1 MKRIFYL
8 LIFMSLAMFTHAQIV
23 VTNNNDSGA
32 GSLRDAVASAAPGQ
46 TITFSTA
53 GPIVLTT
60 GEILI
65 DKNLSIDGG
74 AGGMT
79 INANGSSR
87 IFNITGAANTITL
100 KNLELINGNA
110 GGGFGGAIA
119 CGANL
124 NVSFCTFFGNTAG
137 NDGAIQFYG
146 NTTANFVSCNFTNNT
161 ATSQAGAIELDLGT
175 YTLVNCL
182 FTGNTSGSFG
192 GAVLTGINT
201 TIINCTFTEN
211 TATTGGGALWGYNY
225 GGGTIINLYNNIFA
239 NNTASNNTDIQADI
253 ALAAASNN
261 LITDASGSGITV
273 GSNGNISGNPLFV
286 NPGSDYHLQNN
297 SPALNAGST
306 GSLPN
311 DILDADNDVN
321 TGELL
326 PVDLDGASRINACT
340 PDMGCFEDQS
350 ATIQV
355 TNTNDSGD
363 GSLRAAIDCA
373 NNTPGPNTIT
383 FNIAGGGLQTISPL
397 SQLPFLNDSGTHID
411 GTSQPGYNGTP
422 LIYINGTNAGGAVGF
437 VNFGDNCQ
445 ISGLVIK
452 NFAFTGIQISSSGF
466 IFDNNIVTE
475 NLGNPQ
481 VLLSG
486 ASNGQVLN
494 NIINI
499 DENGT
504 ETNVN
509 SRGIYLGSNSTGISI
524 LGNTIGSFGGIDSE
538 LIFIDDGSNDIDI
551 LENFIGTDQNNNNY
565 GGPVGVYIRPGCDNN
580 YVHGNT
586 IAYNQ
591 TGVLVQSDFNRIDE
605 NDFFCNSNK
614 AIDLNGGQGN
624 NGLQPPVITSAAPDL
639 IEGTA
644 PFGGFVCIYIQ
655 NDVGGCNAACQGIF
669 QDYVSIDGGTLTW
682 SWTPP
687 APLADGEIVAVTLY
701 ADPTGNGFESSEYTC
716 AAVSSFCVPGQPIVV
731 TNTDDSG
738 PGSLRE
744 AINCANDTPGANT
757 ILFDIP
763 GGGVHTISPLSELPH
778 IVDAGTIID
787 GTSQPG
793 YAGTPLIYIN
803 GSLAGPGNCLTI
815 FGSDCQVNGLMIKHF
830 DGDGI
835 SILGNN
841 NAIINNNIITE
852 NTFSQ
857 ISFADATNATVD
869 NNILNIDENGVGS
882 TSNSVGVWLQND
894 AEFVAI
900 TNNTIGGI
908 GLTGAAMIII
918 LDGVNNLTITGNY
931 LGTDQA
937 YNNYGGFRAIEISN
951 TSTGYHLIR
960 DNTIAYNQVGITN
973 GSNYT
978 RILENDFFCNSD
990 IAIDQLGFGN
1000 NGLQPP
1006 VITSA
1011 APELITGTAPGMGEV
1026 CIYLQNDIGGC
1037 TAACQG
1043 FFEAFVATDGAGNW
1057 SWAPPVPLS
1066 GGQVVAATFLANL
1079 TGNGTE
1085 SSEYSCGTVVDPCDP
1100 DLDMP
1105 VMSITEPEP
1114 TVECSAG
1121 LPPLLEGGVN
1131 IFATD
1136 GCDGDISGDISWS
1149 FSDFNPMDCSNGGPV
1164 QTVIDHYIVTDANGN
1179 TAEITWTITVVD
1191 TEPPVWDDPGLS
1203 LTLNAECGDDI
1214 DALIAAN
1221 IPTATEGCGVNPDPD
1236 VYVASATSGTTCGNA
1251 FTQHI
1256 NYATADVCG
1265 NQNPDLYTVT
1275 IIVSDNIA
1283 PTFTS
1288 TPPPTITTLT
1298 DPGSCDA
1305 TLSLSVTAED
1315 ICDTNVS
1322 IINDSQYANSN
1333 GADASGTYPPGV
1345 HVVTFT
1351 ATDACLNSDTYT
1363 VTVTVNEP
1371 GAPTITGV
1379 QSSATVECGDA
1390 LPPDPIP
1397 GINLFATDGNG
1408 IDITGSIIVDLAPA
1422 TQDCSVNGII
1432 EERFYTISVM
1442 DICGTTTSES
1452 YTITI
1457 VDTQAPVW
1465 DNPAGSITLNLECGD
1480 DVDAALAANLPTATD
1495 ACGVADI
1502 VPTTATSGIIC
1513 GNASSATYNYAA
1525 VDNCGNTN
1533 PVFFQIFVNLND
1545 TQDPVI
1551 SGIPNDITI
1560 NCGDPY
1566 PNVALLLANLTA
1578 TDVCDGDLSD
1588 QIMLTGPPA
1597 VTGCS
1602 PVPEIIEDVY
1612 TISVMDGCGNSTT
1625 EYFIIEIINDL
1636 VVDLGDDQVLCD
1648 GNPVVLDA
1656 GNPGA
1661 SYEWSTGATTHT
1673 ISVASPGTYSVTV
1686 YNGNGCCN
1694 VDQVN
1699 VTIGSDPDIS
1709 AAGGTLDCNNN
1720 SIQLMSFSNTSG
1732 VTFSWTGPN
1741 NFSSNQQ
1748 NPVITVPGT
1757 YTVTATSP
1765 QGCTATAEAVVDQNG
1780 DLPDASATG
1789 GTLDCNNSSVQ
1800 LSGNSSTA
1808 GVSYSWSGPNNYMST
1823 EQNPTVSTAGSY
1835 TLSVTAIN
1843 GCVSLATATVV
1854 LDETAPDA
1862 SATGGTLDCAVTSV
1876 QLMGSSTTQG
1886 ASYSWSGPNNFMSSD
1901 QNPTAS
1907 EAGTYTLTVTG
1918 PNGCTSTATA
1928 TVDANADLPNA
1939 SATGGTID
1947 CNNTSVQ
1954 LSGNSTTPGVT
1965 YGWTGPDN
1973 FASSEQNPTVT
1984 GAGTYTLT
1992 VTAANGCAS
2001 TATAVVIEDTDVP
2014 DVTATG
2020 GTLDCNASNIQL
2032 MSGSSVTGCTFS
2044 WTGPNNFMS
2053 SEQNPSVTTAGTYT
2067 VTCTAP
2073 NGCSN
2078 TATATVEANADQPDA
2093 SATGGTLDCDN
2104 ASVQLT
2110 GSSTTTG
2117 VTYSWTGPNNFM
2129 STEQNPSVSEPGN
2142 YLLTVTASNGCT
2154 TAITAVVDEDVEV
2167 PNVSATGGTIDCS
2180 TSNTQLTASSDA
2192 EDCSFSWTGPN
2203 NFMSSEQNP
2212 FVTVP
2217 GTYTVTCTTP
2227 NGCSATAT
2235 ATVQAN
2241 ADLPD
2246 ATATGG
2252 TIDCNNSVVQLM
2264 GSSSTTGVT
2273 YSWTGPN
2280 NFTSTSQN
2288 PVVTAPGTYTLTV
2301 QGPNGC
2307 SAITTASVV
2316 IDNTFPTISATGG
2329 TLNCNTSNVQLMAT
2343 SSIMGTTYSWT
2354 GPNNFMSSESSPFV
2368 TTPGVYSV
2376 TGTAPN
2382 GCSSVSTTQVIQD
2395 NTPPVAMATGGTLNC
2410 NGTPVQLAGS
2420 SSISGSTF
2428 SWTGPDNFMSSEQ
2441 NPTVS
2446 AAGNYILTVTAPNGC
2461 TGVATATVVLDNNV
2475 PTVSATGGILDCNA
2489 NNIQIMATSSIPGS
2503 TFSWSGP
2510 NNFMS
2515 SEQNPFVTTAGTYD
2529 LTVTAPNGCIAT
2541 ATATVEANADQPD
2554 ISTSGGDLDCNNT
2567 PVQLMGSSTTQG
2579 VTYSWSGPNNFS
2591 SNLQNPTVTEIGVYT
2606 LTVTAPNGCTAIDIA
2621 IVGLNNTAP
2630 TATAT
2635 GGTLDCNTSNI
2646 QLMATS
2652 NVAGSSYLWSGPNN
2666 FMSSEQ
2672 SPFVTTTGSY
2682 TVTVTGP
2689 NGCSA
2694 TASTMVVQDITPPT
2708 ISATGGTLDCNN
2720 TSLVLMST
2728 SSAAGSIFLWSGPNN
2743 FMSSEQNPTVSTA
2756 GTYNLTVT
2764 GPNGCTASTSA
2775 LIDMDD
2781 EVAPVSN
2788 FTYNA
2793 AELTVSFTD
2802 NSSNNPTSWSWNF
2815 GDGNL
2820 STLQNPSYTYNAP
2833 GEYLVTLVVTNDC
2846 GSDTYQETIMV
2857 IVDDIR
2863 EIPGIEELILAP
2875 NPNNGRFRLE
2885 IEAQQIQFL
2894 DFKLLNILGQPLY
2907 SQRLDLSNGRLNQ
2920 MFDFSYLSSGIYFV
2934 RLESEGKAMHQ
2945 KLIIE

>member
-1 MKRIFYL
+1 MKRLFYL
-8 LIFMSLAMFTHAQIV
+8 LIFMSLGIFAHGQIT

-124 NVSFCTFFGNTAG
+124 NASYCTFFGNIAE
-137 NDGAIQFYG
+137 NDGAIQIYG
-146 NTTANFVSCNFTNNT
+146 SITANFVSCNFINNT
-161 ATSQAGAIELDLGT
+161 ATSQAGALELGTGT

-182 FTGNTSGSFG
+182 FKGNSSGTLG
-192 GAVLTGINT
+192 GAILAGANT
-201 TIINCTFTEN
+201 TIINSTITEN
-211 TATTGGGALWGYNY
+211 SATSEGGGIWVDGL
-225 GGGTIINLYNNIFA
+225 GTNVSLYNNIIA
-239 NNTASNNTDIQADI
+239 NNTASTNPDMVADVP
-253 ALAAASNN
+253 LTAANNN
-261 LITDASGSGITV
+261 LITNAAGSGITL
-273 GSNGNISGNPLFV
+273 GSNGNISGNPMFV
-286 NPGSDYHLQNN
+286 SPGLDYHLQDN
-297 SPALNAGST
+297 SPAVNAGNSAW
-306 GSLPN
+306 LPA
-311 DILDADNDVN
+311 DILDVN
-321 TGELL
+321 NNGNFGETL
-326 PVDLDGASRINACT
+326 PVDIDNQPRIWACT
-340 PDMGCFEDQS
+340 PDMGAFENLS
-350 ATIQV
+350 TTIQV

-383 FNIAGGGLQTISPL
+383 FNIPGGGLQTISPQ
-397 SQLPFLNDSGTHID
+397 SELPFLNDPGTHID

-422 LIYINGTNAGGAVGF
+422 LIYLNGNNAGGAVGL
-437 VNFGDNCQ
+437 VVFGDNCQ
-445 ISGLVIK
+445 VSGLMIK
-452 NFAFTGIQISSSGF
+452 NFQGQAFQILANTGMTIS
-466 IFDNNIVTE
+466 NNILTD
-475 NLGNPQ
+475 NSGQQILGDN
-481 VLLSG
+481 
-486 ASNGQVLN
+486 ANGFNISN
-494 NIINI
+494 NIFNI
-499 DENGT
+499 DENGNAT
-504 ETNVN
+504 NSDIYAIHLQNGCNDVSIDNNTMGGLNNVN
-509 SRGIYLGSNSTGISI
+509 AQIVAIVG
-524 LGNTIGSFGGIDSE
+524 
-538 LIFIDDGSNDIDI
+538 GSNDISI
-551 LENFIGTDQNNNNY
+551 TNNYIGTDQNNNDY
-565 GGPVGVYIRPGCDNN
+565 GGNTGIYIANGCDNN
-580 YVHGNT
+580 YVHSNT

-591 TGVLVQSDFNRIDE
+591 TGVSVLSDLNRVDE
-605 NDFFCNSNK
+605 NDFFCNSIK
-614 AIDLNGGQGN
+614 AIDLNEGQGN

-644 PFGGFVCIYIQ
+644 PFDGFVCIYIQ
-655 NDVGGCNAACQGIF
+655 NDIGGCNAACQGIF
-669 QDYVSIDGGTLTW
+669 QGYASIDSGTLTW

-701 ADPTGNGFESSEYTC
+701 ANPTGNGFESSEYTC

-763 GGGVHTISPLSELPH
+763 GGGVHTISPLSLLPTLN
-778 IVDAGTIID
+778 DDGTIID

-894 AEFVAI
+894 AEFIAI

-908 GLTGAAMIII
+908 GLTGESMIVI

-937 YNNYGGFRAIEISN
+937 NNNYGGFRAIVISN

-960 DNTIAYNQVGITN
+960 ENTIAYNQVGITN

-990 IAIDQLGFGN
+990 IAIDQFGVGN

-1136 GCDGDISGDISWS
+1136 ECDGDISGDISWS

-1164 QTVIDHYIVTDANGN
+1164 QTVVDHYIVTDANGN

-1221 IPTATEGCGVNPDPD
+1221 IPTATDGCGVNPDPD

-1322 IINDSQYANSN
+1322 ITNDSQYANSN

-1351 ATDACLNSDTYT
+1351 ATDGCLNSDTYT

-1408 IDITGSIIVDLAPA
+1408 IDITGSIIVDLAMA

-1566 PNVALLLANLTA
+1566 PNVAQLLENLTA
-1578 TDVCDGDLSD
+1578 TDVCEGDLTG
-1588 QIMLTGPPA
+1588 QITLLGPPA

-1602 PVPEIIEDVY
+1602 PVPGIIEDVY
-1612 TISVMDGCGNSTT
+1612 TISVMDGCGNSAT
-1625 EYFIIEIINDL
+1625 EYFTIEIINDL

-1661 SYEWSTGATTHT
+1661 SYEWSTGATTQT

-1835 TLSVTAIN
+1835 TLSVTASN

-1886 ASYSWSGPNNFMSSD
+1886 ASYSWSGPNNFMSSV

-1939 SATGGTID
+1939 SASGGTID

-1954 LSGNSTTPGVT
+1954 LPGNSTTPGVT

-1973 FASSEQNPTVT
+1973 FVSSEQNPTVT

-2044 WTGPNNFMS
+2044 WTGPNNFIS

-2264 GSSSTTGVT
+2264 GSSSTPGVT
-2273 YSWTGPN
+2273 YSWVGPN

-2395 NTPPVAMATGGTLNC
+2395 NTPPVATATGGTLNC

-2475 PTVSATGGILDCNA
+2475 PTVSATGGMLDCNA
-2489 NNIQIMATSSIPGS
+2489 NDIQLMATSSIPGS

-2515 SEQNPFVTTAGTYD
+2515 SEQNPFVTTAGTYN
-2529 LTVTAPNGCIAT
+2529 LSATAPNGCT
-2541 ATATVEANADQPD
+2541 ATASAIVSANANQPD
-2554 ISTSGGDLDCNNT
+2554 ITTAGGNLDCNNT
-2567 PVQLMGSSTTQG
+2567 PVQLMGSSNTPG
-2579 VTYSWSGPNNFS
+2579 VTYSWTGPGNFMS
-2591 SNLQNPTVTEIGVYT
+2591 TQQNPSVSLTGVYT
-2606 LTVTAPNGCTAIDIA
+2606 LTITAPNGCTAIDIA
-2621 IVGLNNTAP
+2621 IVGVDNTAP
-2630 TATAT
+2630 VATAT
-2635 GGTLDCNTSNI
+2635 SGTINCNNNNVH
-2646 QLMATS
+2646 LMATS
-2652 NVAGSSYLWSGPNN
+2652 SVAGSSFLWTGPNN
-2666 FMSSEQ
+2666 FMSSEA
-2672 SPFVTTTGSY
+2672 SPFVTAIGTY

-2689 NGCSA
+2689 NGCTA
-2694 TASTMVVQDITPPT
+2694 TASTSVNLDNAAPAIT
-2708 ISATGGTLDCNN
+2708 AAGGTLDCNTPSVQLAA
-2720 TSLVLMST
+2720 TSNP
-2728 SSAAGSIFLWSGPNN
+2728 AGSSFSWTGPNN
-2743 FMSSEQNPTVSTA
+2743 FMSSEQNPTVFGV

-2764 GPNGCTASTSA
+2764 GSNGCTATASA
-2775 LIDMDD
+2775 VVDMDD
-2781 EVAPVSN
+2781 TVTPVAG
-2788 FTYNA
+2788 FT
-2793 AELTVSFTD
+2793 FTSDQLSVTFSD
-2802 NSSNNPTSWSWNF
+2802 NSTNNPTSWSWDF
-2815 GDGNL
+2815 GDGQL
-2820 STLQNPSYTYNAP
+2820 STQQSPAHTYNAP
-2833 GEYLVTLVVTNDC
+2833 GEYQVTLVATNDC
-2846 GSDTYQETIMV
+2846 GSNTYQETITV
-2857 IVDDIR
+2857 IVDGVN
-2863 EIPGIEELILAP
+2863 EVLWFNEFTLAP
-2875 NPNNGRFRLE
+2875 NPNNGRFTLN
-2885 IEAQQIQFL
+2885 IKGQPVNAL
-2894 DFKLLNILGQPLY
+2894 DFKLLNVLGQIEY
-2907 SQRLDLSNGRLNQ
+2907 SETLDMRTGNLNRVFEFNRLP
-2920 MFDFSYLSSGIYFV
+2920 SGIYFV
-2934 RLESEGKAMHQ
+2934 RLAAEGKAYYH
-2945 KLIIE
+2945 KVIIE